1 MKALKLHSDH
11 KVKKF
16 NFRSPTG
23 IDDGR
28 CIIQFI

>member
-1 MKALKLHSDH
+1 MKALKLQSDH

-16 NFRSPTG
+16 HFHSPTG

-28 CIIQFI
+28 WIIQFV